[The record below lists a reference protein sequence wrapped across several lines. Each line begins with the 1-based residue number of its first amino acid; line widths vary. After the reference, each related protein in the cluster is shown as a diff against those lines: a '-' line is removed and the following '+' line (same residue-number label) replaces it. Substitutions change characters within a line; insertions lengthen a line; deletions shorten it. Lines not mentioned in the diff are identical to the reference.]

1 MKTLSNLLYLFLLLL
16 FQSCS
21 NIVYY
26 SAVPEGQAEL
36 KEFPPLLQGKYID
49 NEGDTL
55 EILSSSYHYGHQ
67 GEMDYLQGDLNNE
80 LVLKEKNGFYFL
92 NFKSDEG
99 FWEMIAAQAFPDKLI
114 LYSIDTKNSSDI
126 KIINDILKSS
136 KAKSFKEEGK
146 YIIKP
151 SDDEIIQLLKQEQIC
166 EQSELKRTK

>member
-1 MKTLSNLLYLFLLLL
+1 MKAISNLLYLFLLLL
-16 FQSCS
+16 VQSCS

-36 KEFPPLLQGKYID
+36 KEFPSLLQGKYIV

-55 EILSSSYHYGHQ
+55 EILSSSYRYGHQ

-80 LVLKEKNGFYFL
+80 LVLKEKDGFYFL
-92 NFKSDEG
+92 NFKSDDS

-114 LYSIDTKNSSDI
+114 LYSIDTKNSNDI
-126 KIINDILKSS
+126 KIINEVLKSG

-151 SDDEIIQLLKQEQIC
+151 SDEEIIQLLKQEQIC
-166 EQSELKRTK
+166 EKSELKRTK